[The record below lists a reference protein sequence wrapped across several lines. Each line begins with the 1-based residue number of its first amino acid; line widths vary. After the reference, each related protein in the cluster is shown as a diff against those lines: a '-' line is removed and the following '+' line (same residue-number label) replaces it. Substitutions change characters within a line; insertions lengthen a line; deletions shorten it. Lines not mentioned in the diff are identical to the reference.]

1 MSFFLS
7 KRFELLKAQFFLL
20 FVTSMERITTTQ
32 TSHVKIKC
40 DRNNINLRN
49 VAELS
54 KLVEQKKLY
63 VRIDNQSVAMRTNQT
78 NNKLQINNKFLK
90 CNGQFNQRSF
100 SWWPCLFIE
109 KNDSKFK
116 QIHGMHHNIIDL
128 YMQVNS
134 HTSRYFSIWTFVYWN
149 GRLKFPNLKVI
160 LRIIT

>member
-1 MSFFLS
+1 
-7 KRFELLKAQFFLL
+7 
-20 FVTSMERITTTQ
+20 MERITTTQ
-32 TSHVKIKC
+32 TSHVKIKG

-100 SWWPCLFIE
+100 S
-109 KNDSKFK
+109 
-116 QIHGMHHNIIDL
+116 
-128 YMQVNS
+128 
-134 HTSRYFSIWTFVYWN
+134 
-149 GRLKFPNLKVI
+149 
-160 LRIIT
+160 